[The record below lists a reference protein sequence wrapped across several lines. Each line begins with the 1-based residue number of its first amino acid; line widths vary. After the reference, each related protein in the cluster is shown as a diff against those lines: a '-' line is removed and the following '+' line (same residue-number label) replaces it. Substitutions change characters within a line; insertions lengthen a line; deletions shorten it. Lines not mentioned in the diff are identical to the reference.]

1 MKNITVIF
9 FFLSVLLLGC
19 KDNKTLP
26 PSNTG
31 TDSVKVY
38 LNRIKT
44 PALPLKEKVKYSKRL
59 FAILENQ
66 RNDFQYRS
74 NLNQVA
80 EQLYE
85 LKEDQLLKKTL
96 NLILERSVEAKDS
109 FHLARAYNIYGNEYI
124 NIGQNDSAYFYLLK
138 SEKLFAK
145 LRDSL
150 NLGKNY
156 IDKAFVQLYENDFSG
171 SELSSIQA
179 LTYYKNQN
187 QRQKEY
193 DAFNLIG
200 ISSNELKNFDNAIT
214 YHKKALAYVN
224 RYEEISSSKTNYRA
238 STLNN
243 LGYVYQN
250 LNNHKEAV
258 RNFQT
263 ALNNKA
269 LSTEAP
275 DIYSAIVDNL
285 AYSKF
290 KLRDYSELPDLF
302 FESLRIREKNGL
314 YSGVIANKIH
324 LSEFYAVLND
334 TIKSQKFANEALQLA
349 KSTKISGDLL
359 GSLKQLSLVE
369 HKNSSQYSKEYIKIS
384 DSLQQEERK
393 AKDKFARIAYETDE
407 IIEQKD
413 KLTEQNRT
421 LLYFF
426 IGTLFLGILLFVIRT
441 QRAKNREL
449 LLKQQQQKINEEI
462 YNLMISQQATIEE
475 NRVKEKKRIAQ
486 ELHDG
491 VLGRLFGAR
500 LNLDSL
506 NRFNDEDSIIS
517 RFNYLTELKNIEQDI
532 REISHDL
539 NREKYVLINN
549 FVAIVS
555 NLLEEQANSF
565 DPDLSSSLD
574 ETIQWDKVSN
584 AVKINLYRILQE
596 SLQNI
601 NKYANAKHI
610 AVELKKDEEYIFLKI
625 KDDGIGFDI
634 NTKKKGIGLQN
645 MQSRV
650 DECEGKFEIKSKKGK
665 GTTTIVSV
673 PIEKKV
679 IVV

>member
-1 MKNITVIF
+1 MKKDIYILILF
-9 FFLSVLLLGC
+9 SFLVFNC
-19 KDNKTLP
+19 KKSKTAYKP
-26 PSNTG
+26 ESSIS
-31 TDSVKVY
+31 DSLTIYIRKSEDE
-38 LNRIKT
+38 NRKDIERIKYC
-44 PALPLKEKVKYSKRL
+44 KEAFNIIEQKNNDRL
-59 FAILENQ
+59 L
-66 RNDFQYRS
+66 R
-74 NLNQVA
+74 
-80 EQLYE
+80 EQLFKITYQFYK
-85 LKEDQLLKKTL
+85 LKLDVDFKNALKVLMQKSIDQNDSLHIAKSYNLKG
-96 NLILERSVEAKDS
+96 NL
-109 FHLARAYNIYGNEYI
+109 YI
-124 NIGQNDSAYFYLLK
+124 DLGINDSAYYFLLK
-138 SEKLFAK
+138 SEKLF
-145 LRDSL
+145 LRNKDSL
-150 NLGKNY
+150 NLAQNY
-156 IDKAFVQLYENDFSG
+156 IDKAFVQLYENDYSG
-171 SELSSIQA
+171 CELSSFQSLVYSNQKNSKVLEYQA
-179 LTYYKNQN
+179 Y
-187 QRQKEY
+187 
-193 DAFNLIG
+193 NLIG
-200 ISSNELKNFDNAIT
+200 ISSNEMKNYENALS
-214 YHKKALAYVN
+214 YHKKALNIAN
-224 RYEEISSSKTNYRA
+224 RHKLIKSYNYKASS
-238 STLNN
+238 LNN
-243 LGYVYQN
+243 IGVVFQN

-258 RNFQT
+258 KNFDI
-263 ALNNKA
+263 A
-269 LSTEAP
+269 LSDRFLLESNPYLFSMIT
-275 DIYSAIVDNL
+275 DNL

-290 KLRDYSELPDLF
+290 KLKDFSNLPNLF
-302 FESLRIREKNGL
+302 FKSLGIREKNGL
-314 YSGVIANKIH
+314 SSGIIINKIH
-324 LSEFYAVLND
+324 LSEFFAEKKD
-334 TIKSQKFANEALQLA
+334 TINAQKYALEALKLA
-349 KSTKISGDLL
+349 KETKVSGDLL
-359 GSLKQLSLVE
+359 SSLKQLSLVE
-369 HKNSSQYSKEYIKIS
+369 HKNVGKYSKEYIKIS
-384 DSLQQEERK
+384 DSLQLEERK

-506 NRFNDEDSIIS
+506 NRFNDEDSVNS
-517 RFNYLTELKNIEQDI
+517 RFNYLAELKNIEQDI

-565 DPDLSSSLD
+565 EANLVSSLD
-574 ETIQWDKVSN
+574 ESILWDKVSN

-610 AVELKKDEEYIFLKI
+610 TVELKKEDEHILLKI
-625 KDDGIGFDI
+625 TDDGTGFDV

-650 DECEGKFEIKSKKGK
+650 DECEGVFEIKSKKGK
-665 GTTTIVSV
+665 GTTTTVSV

-679 IVV
+679 EIV

>member
-1 MKNITVIF
+1 LVFN
-9 FFLSVLLLGC
+9 C
-19 KDNKTLP
+19 KKSKTAYKP
-26 PSNTG
+26 ESSIS
-31 TDSVKVY
+31 DSLTIYIRKSEDE
-38 LNRIKT
+38 NRKDIERIKYC
-44 PALPLKEKVKYSKRL
+44 KEAFNIIEQKNNDRL
-59 FAILENQ
+59 L
-66 RNDFQYRS
+66 R
-74 NLNQVA
+74 
-80 EQLYE
+80 EQLFKITYQFYK
-85 LKEDQLLKKTL
+85 LKLDVDFKNALKVLMQKSIDQNDSLHIAKSYNLKG
-96 NLILERSVEAKDS
+96 NL
-109 FHLARAYNIYGNEYI
+109 YI
-124 NIGQNDSAYFYLLK
+124 DLGINDSAYYFLLK
-138 SEKLFAK
+138 SEKLF
-145 LRDSL
+145 LRNKDSL
-150 NLGKNY
+150 NLAQNY
-156 IDKAFVQLYENDFSG
+156 IDKAFVQLYENDYSG
-171 SELSSIQA
+171 CELSSFQSLVYSNQKNSKVLEYQA
-179 LTYYKNQN
+179 Y
-187 QRQKEY
+187 
-193 DAFNLIG
+193 NLIG
-200 ISSNELKNFDNAIT
+200 ISSNEMKNYENALS
-214 YHKKALAYVN
+214 YHKKALNIAN
-224 RYEEISSSKTNYRA
+224 RHKLIKSYNYKASS
-238 STLNN
+238 LNN
-243 LGYVYQN
+243 IGVVFQN

-258 RNFQT
+258 KNFDI
-263 ALNNKA
+263 A
-269 LSTEAP
+269 LSDRFLLESNPYLFSMIT
-275 DIYSAIVDNL
+275 DNL

-290 KLRDYSELPDLF
+290 KLKDFSNLPNLF
-302 FESLRIREKNGL
+302 FKSLGIREKNGL
-314 YSGVIANKIH
+314 SSGIIINKIH
-324 LSEFYAVLND
+324 LSEFFAEKKD
-334 TIKSQKFANEALQLA
+334 TINAQKYALEALKLA
-349 KSTKISGDLL
+349 KETKVSGDLL
-359 GSLKQLSLVE
+359 SSLKQLSLVE
-369 HKNSSQYSKEYIKIS
+369 HKNVGKYSKEYIKIS
-384 DSLQQEERK
+384 DSLQLEERK

-506 NRFNDEDSIIS
+506 NRFNDEDSVNS
-517 RFNYLTELKNIEQDI
+517 RFNYLAELKNIEQDI

-565 DPDLSSSLD
+565 EANLVSSLD
-574 ETIQWDKVSN
+574 ESILWDKVSN

-610 AVELKKDEEYIFLKI
+610 TVELKKEDEHILLKI
-625 KDDGIGFDI
+625 TDDGTGFDV

-650 DECEGKFEIKSKKGK
+650 DECEGVFEIKSKKGK
-665 GTTTIVSV
+665 GTTTTVSV

-679 IVV
+679 EIV

>member
-1 MKNITVIF
+1 LKKDIYILILF
-9 FFLSVLLLGC
+9 SFLVFNC
-19 KDNKTLP
+19 KKSKTAYKP
-26 PSNTG
+26 ESSIS
-31 TDSVKVY
+31 DSLTIYIRKSEDE
-38 LNRIKT
+38 NRKDIERIKYC
-44 PALPLKEKVKYSKRL
+44 KEAFNIIEQKNNDRL
-59 FAILENQ
+59 L
-66 RNDFQYRS
+66 R
-74 NLNQVA
+74 
-80 EQLYE
+80 EQLFKITYQFYK
-85 LKEDQLLKKTL
+85 LKLDVDFKNALKVLMQKSIDQNDSLHIAKSYNLKG
-96 NLILERSVEAKDS
+96 NL
-109 FHLARAYNIYGNEYI
+109 YI
-124 NIGQNDSAYFYLLK
+124 DLGINDSAYYFLLK
-138 SEKLFAK
+138 SEKLF
-145 LRDSL
+145 LRNKDSL
-150 NLGKNY
+150 NLAQNY
-156 IDKAFVQLYENDFSG
+156 IDKAFVQLYENDYSG
-171 SELSSIQA
+171 CELSSFQSLVYSNQKNSKVLEYQA
-179 LTYYKNQN
+179 Y
-187 QRQKEY
+187 
-193 DAFNLIG
+193 NLIG
-200 ISSNELKNFDNAIT
+200 ISSNEMKNYENALS
-214 YHKKALAYVN
+214 YHKKALNIAN
-224 RYEEISSSKTNYRA
+224 RHKLIKSYNYKASS
-238 STLNN
+238 LNN
-243 LGYVYQN
+243 IGVVFQN

-258 RNFQT
+258 KNFDI
-263 ALNNKA
+263 A
-269 LSTEAP
+269 LSDRFLLESNPYLFSMIT
-275 DIYSAIVDNL
+275 DNL

-290 KLRDYSELPDLF
+290 KLKDFSNLPNLF
-302 FESLRIREKNGL
+302 FKSLGIREKNGL
-314 YSGVIANKIH
+314 SSGIIINKIH
-324 LSEFYAVLND
+324 LSEFFAEKKD
-334 TIKSQKFANEALQLA
+334 TINAQKYALEALKLA
-349 KSTKISGDLL
+349 KETKVSGDLL
-359 GSLKQLSLVE
+359 SSLKQLSLVE
-369 HKNSSQYSKEYIKIS
+369 HKNVGKYSKEYIKIS
-384 DSLQQEERK
+384 DSLQLEERK

-506 NRFNDEDSIIS
+506 NRFNDEDSVNS
-517 RFNYLTELKNIEQDI
+517 RFNYLAELKNIEQDI

-555 NLLEEQANSF
+555 NLLEEQSNSF
-565 DPDLSSSLD
+565 EADLVSSLD
-574 ETIQWDKVSN
+574 ESIQWDKVSN

-610 AVELKKDEEYIFLKI
+610 AVELKKEDEHILLKI
-625 KDDGIGFDI
+625 TDDGIGFDV

-650 DECEGKFEIKSKKGK
+650 DECEGKFDIKSKKGK

-679 IVV
+679 VEA